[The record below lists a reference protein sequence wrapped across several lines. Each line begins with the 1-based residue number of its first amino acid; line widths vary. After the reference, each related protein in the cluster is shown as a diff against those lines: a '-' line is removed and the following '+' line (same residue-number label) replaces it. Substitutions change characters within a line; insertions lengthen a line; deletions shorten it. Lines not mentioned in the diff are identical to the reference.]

1 MADAGTA
8 GIQRKPPGLGR
19 RIVSSWVPYSYVAP
33 FYILFLVFMAFPIV
47 FTLYLSFH
55 SWDGLS
61 SMRFTGLDN
70 LVRIV
75 RDPVFWT
82 ALYNTLFIGIVAHIP
97 MLSFALIVAFIL
109 DSGFIRFRHF
119 FRTIYFLP
127 VVASSV
133 AISLVFMNVF
143 GFRGGLINLVIMAF
157 GGERIHWL
165 GGQGEWVRTVI
176 MTVFIWRWV
185 GWNMVIYL
193 AGLQSIPNELY
204 DSARIDGAGWPQVL
218 RHISLPL
225 IKPVVLFSFVLSVV
239 GTFTLFD
246 EPFVLAGVEGGPNR
260 MGLTLMVYLY
270 RNAFRFSRFGYASS
284 IALVIMILTIVVAVM
299 NIRFFREKV

>member
-1 MADAGTA
+1 MGYAETVGTN
-8 GIQRKPPGLGR
+8 RKPRGLGR
-19 RIVSSWVPYSYVAP
+19 RMINSWVPYSYIAP
-33 FYILFLVFMAFPIV
+33 FYVLFLVFMAFPIL
-47 FTLYLSFH
+47 FSFYLSFQ

-61 SMRFTGLDN
+61 AMRFSGLAN
-70 LVRIV
+70 FTRIAQ
-75 RDPVFWT
+75 DPVFWT
-82 ALYNTLFIGIVAHIP
+82 ALYNTLFIGVVAHIP

-143 GFRGGLINLVIMAF
+143 GFRGGLINLIIMAF
-157 GGERIHWL
+157 GGERINWL

-204 DSARIDGAGWPQVL
+204 DSARIDGASWPQVL
-218 RHISLPL
+218 FRISLPL

-246 EPFVLAGVEGGPNR
+246 EPFVLAGLEGGPNR

-284 IALVIMILTIVVAVM
+284 IALVIMLLTIIVAVM